1 MIPFTQDIFLRI
13 GKTFILPLYRLHIKS
28 YMGGSRLKEEAYV
41 IPKYWDGIAVG
52 PVCHDEDGYKA
63 IAGTVRLKLVQR
75 YCYIDY
81 PF

>member
-1 MIPFTQDIFLRI
+1 MIPFTQDIFLRR

-41 IPKYWDGIAVG
+41 IPKYWGGIAVG
-52 PVCHDEDGYKA
+52 PVRHDEDGYKD
-63 IAGTVRLKLVQR
+63 ITGTVRLKLVQR
-75 YCYIDY
+75 YCYTDH

>member
-1 MIPFTQDIFLRI
+1 MIPFTQDIFLKR
-13 GKTFILPLYRLHIKS
+13 GKVSIQPLYRLHIRS
-28 YMGGSRLKEEAYV
+28 YVGGSCLKEAYV

-52 PVCHDEDGYKA
+52 PVCHDEDGYKD
-63 IAGTVRLKLVQR
+63 IAGTVRLKLIQR